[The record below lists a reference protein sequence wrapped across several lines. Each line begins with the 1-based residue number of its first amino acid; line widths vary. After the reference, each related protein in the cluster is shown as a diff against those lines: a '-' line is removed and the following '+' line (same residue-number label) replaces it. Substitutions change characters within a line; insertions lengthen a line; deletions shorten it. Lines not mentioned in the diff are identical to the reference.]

1 MDLAQAV
8 EQLYAG
14 DPDEF
19 VAVRKVLAAEA
30 RDAKDRELAK
40 QIEALRKPTRS
51 AWLVNLLARAE
62 GRQLAE
68 LLDLAPAL
76 AEAHTTG
83 GAGLRQL
90 MALRRQAVE
99 GLVEQALALG
109 REHGYT
115 GTDAGGAEVQTVL
128 DAALT
133 QPDVGQVVRAGAITV
148 APESAAAF
156 PTDLFA
162 ALAPVIPLRPE
173 PDPDPE
179 PEPPAQP
186 EPEPEPPPAP
196 AVDPAV
202 QRAVQRAAQ
211 RALTRAELDLED
223 ARDAVAGAEQDAASS
238 ASALAEAR
246 TTHDELAAQVAELE
260 ARLTEAAASLAAVEA
275 QHTQAADRHS
285 AALDQLAAAE
295 QAVASAQV
303 RLADLDRTEM

>member
-40 QIEALRKPTRS
+40 QIEAFRKPTRS

-115 GTDAGGAEVQTVL
+115 GTDAVRAEVQTIL
-128 DAALT
+128 NAALT

-196 AVDPAV
+196 AVDP
-202 QRAVQRAAQ
+202 AVQRAAQ